1 MRPFS
6 RFPHTARQNHPALA
20 VQCRS
25 MRQFAALLTVWCA
38 LAASLAA
45 SPALAAPPAIP
56 DEWFF
61 DGANRPAPL

>member
-1 MRPFS
+1 
-6 RFPHTARQNHPALA
+6 
-20 VQCRS
+20 

-61 DGANRPAPL
+61 DGANRPAPLKQLEGKTAPELELRSVIDRWQRA